1 MKVRL
6 QKVKQ
11 GPLRKFSTPCQAEQ
25 VNSHLL
31 DSHSAESAGTHSS
44 PAFQHKEEK
53 LNKED
58 NNYKIKLM
66 NRRGG
71 IQIKENTLRSQE
83 KFL

>member
-1 MKVRL
+1 MKVGL

-44 PAFQHKEEK
+44 LASLQKKEK

-58 NNYKIKLM
+58 NSYKTELK
-66 NRRGG
+66 NR
-71 IQIKENTLRSQE
+71 
-83 KFL
+83 

>member
-1 MKVRL
+1 MKVGL

-53 LNKED
+53 LNKDD
-58 NNYKIKLM
+58 NSNKTK
-66 NRRGG
+66 
-71 IQIKENTLRSQE
+71 KRSR
-83 KFL
+83 